1 MLSGLDLAKQTV
13 GVLLRFREEP
23 VAVIGDIEAM
33 CNQVNIPVKQINF
46 IWFLW
51 WINSDTQNEVVDH
64 DVTAH
69 VFGCIYS
76 PSCWNYALKKT
87 AVGNVKKYGNKAW
100 GFATWK

>member
-1 MLSGLDLAKQTV
+1 MLLGLDLAKQTV

-23 VAVIGDIEAM
+23 VAITGDIEAM
-33 CNQVNIPVKQINF
+33 CNQVNIPVKQISF

-64 DVTAH
+64 DMTAH
-69 VFGCIYS
+69 VFCGIYS

-87 AVGNVKKYGNKAW
+87 AVDNVKKYGNKAW